1 MTESP
6 PIPATPR
13 DPRLDTTL
21 ATCAQILDHLMR
33 RFGIEPEPV
42 FARHGIEL
50 AALTDPS
57 ARLPADATDAVVR
70 DVATRCGD
78 PAFGLQAA
86 HCWHPTH
93 LGALG
98 HAWLASSSLKR
109 GLERLHRYWQLI
121 GQRSSIALREQPDG
135 VAVVLSNPRSDPI
148 VAAATTDIDFS
159 VLVAMC
165 RMNAGDGFAPV
176 RVNLIRPEPAD
187 RAPWDAFYGCPVHFG
202 SEERSVVLPREE
214 VESPLSTSNRHLVG
228 MLDRML
234 AEDLARLDRS
244 DVVARCKTLLNKRL
258 ASGEVTATQVARDLA
273 MSRRTLHRKLADA
286 GTTWQQLVD
295 DTRRDLALRLIEDPR
310 RPIGEITFELGFSQ
324 QSAFARAFRRWSGSS
339 PTRYRETLHASRAGA
354 PPVARPQPGL

>member
-6 PIPATPR
+6 PTPDTLR
-13 DPRLDTTL
+13 DRRLDTTL
-21 ATCAQILDHLMR
+21 ATSAQILDHLMR
-33 RFGIEPEPV
+33 RLGIEPEPV
-42 FARHGIEL
+42 FARHGIDPATL
-50 AALTDPS
+50 ADPS

-70 DVATRCGD
+70 EIGVRCGD

-121 GQRSSIALREQPDG
+121 GQRASIALREQPDG
-135 VAVVLSNPRSDPI
+135 VAVVLTNPRSDAL

-165 RMNAGDGFAPV
+165 RMNAGDAFAPV
-176 RVNLIRPEPAD
+176 RIELIRPEPAE
-187 RAPWDAFYGCPVHFG
+187 RGPWDAFYGCPVRFG
-202 SEERSVVLPREE
+202 AAERCVVLPREE

-228 MLDRML
+228 MLDKML

-244 DVVARCKTLLNKRL
+244 DVVARCKALLNKRL
-258 ASGEVTATQVARDLA
+258 ATGEVTATQVARDLA

-286 GTTWQQLVD
+286 GTTWQHLVD

-339 PTRYRETLHASRAGA
+339 PTRYREALHERRARAA
-354 PPVARPQPGL
+354 PAEPRQPGL

>member
-1 MTESP
+1 MTESAP
-6 PIPATPR
+6 FPHLPQTL
-13 DPRLDTTL
+13 RLDTTL

-33 RFGIEPEPV
+33 RVGLEPGPV
-42 FARHGIEL
+42 FARHGIDP
-50 AALTDPS
+50 ATLTDPS

-70 DVATRCGD
+70 DVASHTSD
-78 PAFGLQAA
+78 PAFGLQASQ
-86 HCWHPTH
+86 CWHPTH

-109 GLERLHRYWQLI
+109 GLERLQRYWQLI
-121 GQRSSIALREQPDG
+121 GQRTSIAVCEQPEG
-135 VAVVLSNPRSDPI
+135 VAVVLSNPRNDPV

-165 RMNAGDGFAPV
+165 RMNAGDGFDPV
-176 RVNLIRPEPAD
+176 QVNLIRPEPAV
-187 RAPWDAFYGCPVHFG
+187 RAPWDAFYRCPVRFG
-202 SEERSVVLPREE
+202 AHERSVVLPRGA
-214 VESPLSTSNRHLVG
+214 VEAPLSTSNRPLVG
-228 MLDRML
+228 MLDKLL

-244 DVVARCKTLLNKRL
+244 DVVARCKALLNRRL
-258 ASGEVTATQVARDLA
+258 ASGEVTATRVARDLA

-339 PTRYRETLHASRAGA
+339 PTGYRETLLAGRPVGPHAARRASG
-354 PPVARPQPGL
+354 G